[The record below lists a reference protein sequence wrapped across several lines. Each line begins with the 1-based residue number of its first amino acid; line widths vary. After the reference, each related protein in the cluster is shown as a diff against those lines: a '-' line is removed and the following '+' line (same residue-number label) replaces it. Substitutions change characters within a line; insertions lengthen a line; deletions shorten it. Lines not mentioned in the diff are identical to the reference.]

1 MIGSWFSPRE
11 LLFLGMFQVRR
22 FRVAQPQ
29 TALTRVIE
37 SNGRE
42 GSGGQAWGCVDSMA
56 QYLGYCSYW
65 RKRFVAFF
73 GRYIQR
79 RCNGWNG
86 QVETFRN
93 LTLTSEPFANL
104 STNLQQPFAWVF
116 TIFRL
121 HSDGCSGKL
130 RAKQWR
136 RPSLNEEKIHACSAR
151 RGPSAARRKCRPGT
165 QEHRPDRGCAA

>member
-1 MIGSWFSPRE
+1 VIGSWFSPRE

-22 FRVAQPQ
+22 FRVAQLQ

-104 STNLQQPFAWVF
+104 STNLQQPLRGFSRFSGF
-116 TIFRL
+116 T
-121 HSDGCSGKL
+121 
-130 RAKQWR
+130 AT
-136 RPSLNEEKIHACSAR
+136 NAAVNSAPNN
-151 RGPSAARRKCRPGT
+151 GVDHP
-165 QEHRPDRGCAA
+165 